1 MFYFGF
7 SGGINYS
14 NVNFKE
20 FKVDNLQSGQISI
33 EIESFY
39 FSDPREA
46 NSALLYGLSYEMKKH
61 NILDLSNQR
70 IKLQSTYITVPLKYQ
85 YKLIEIDG
93 SIPIH
98 ILLGG
103 FYSLKLNEI
112 SSSND
117 IEYFPQSNYGVIT
130 GLNVLHFIN
139 SINAYVFLEYNFQ
152 YGFASLNNTISTT
165 NNVSHLINIG
175 FKFPSTVF

>member
-1 MFYFGF
+1 MFYIGF
-7 SGGINYS
+7 SGGVNYS

-39 FSDPREA
+39 FSDPRKA
-46 NSALLYGLSYEMKKH
+46 NSALLYGLSYETKKY
-61 NILDLSNQR
+61 NILDLSNQG

-93 SIPIH
+93 SSPIH

-112 SSSND
+112 SLSKD

-139 SINAYVFLEYNFQ
+139 SINAYIFLEYNFQ
-152 YGFASLNNTISTT
+152 YGFASTQNTVTSFG
-165 NNVSHLINIG
+165 NLSHLINVG
-175 FKFPSTVF
+175 FKFPSTIF